1 MARFTINRLKKQ
13 KMRID
18 VYLFKEGY
26 ASSRTEA
33 KAMVESGVVEV
44 GNKTVTKPSFD
55 VLEGAQISI
64 TDYDKKY
71 VSRGGFKLECAIN
84 NFNFKISGKRAIDIG
99 ASSGGF
105 TDCLLQNG
113 ASHVICVDSGSGQL
127 SEILRN
133 DKRVTSIENYNAR
146 YMRSEDFDY
155 VPNIAVMDVSFIS
168 ATYIIPSVYNILSN
182 NSDFICL
189 IKPQFEVGKSGI
201 GKGGIVKNEK
211 IRQSAVDKVTEFAK
225 SIGFEVV
232 KVVKSSIEGGD
243 GNIEY
248 LVHLRK

>member
-1 MARFTINRLKKQ
+1 MRLDVFLTEKGFTI
-13 KMRID
+13 
-18 VYLFKEGY
+18 
-26 ASSRTEA
+26 SRTEA
-33 KAMVESGVVEV
+33 KNFITSGAVKIC
-44 GNKTVTKPSFD
+44 GTVIIKPSYD
-55 VLEGAQISI
+55 VNEDESEVLIDRSF
-64 TDYDKKY
+64 KKY
-71 VSRGGFKLECAIN
+71 VSRGGYKLEGALLE
-84 NFNFKISGKRAIDIG
+84 FNLDVKGRLAIDIG

>member
-1 MARFTINRLKKQ
+1 MRLDVFLTEKGFTI
-13 KMRID
+13 
-18 VYLFKEGY
+18 
-26 ASSRTEA
+26 SRTEA
-33 KAMVESGVVEV
+33 KNFITSGAVKIC
-44 GNKTVTKPSFD
+44 GTVITKPSYD
-55 VLEGAQISI
+55 VNEDESEVLIDRSF
-64 TDYDKKY
+64 KKY
-71 VSRGGFKLECAIN
+71 VSRGGYKLEGALLE
-84 NFNFKISGKRAIDIG
+84 FNLDVKGRLAIDIG